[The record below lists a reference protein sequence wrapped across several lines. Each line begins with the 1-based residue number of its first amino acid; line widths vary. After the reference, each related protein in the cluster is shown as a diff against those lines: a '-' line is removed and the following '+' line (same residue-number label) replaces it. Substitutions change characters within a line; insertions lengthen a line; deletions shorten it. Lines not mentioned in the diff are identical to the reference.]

1 MPNRS
6 LSEWL
11 TILETRHPSEIDL
24 GLERVS
30 EVWGRLNV
38 RRETPQSEIRPTV
51 VTVAGTNGKGSCI
64 AAMQAILLAHD
75 YSVGVFTSPHFL
87 KYNERICIAGVSVSD
102 ESIVDAFVAIE
113 SVRGDVSL
121 TYFEFNTLA
130 ALVIFGEHEL
140 DIVLLEVG
148 LGGRLDA
155 INIIDSDVAVV
166 TSIDLDHQDWLGNT
180 RGEIAAEKLGVSR
193 AKKPLIIGEQ
203 NPPEGFDQLVLKTG
217 ATALMIGRDFSI
229 TNNTTGSHF
238 TSLVQGSGVQSSFP
252 DIEVRGLL
260 PQNKILAI
268 QALISAGVQLEAEKV
283 TESLNNVSLMGRQQ
297 SLVFKGVNV
306 LLDVAHNPAAA
317 SVLERNIPIIK
328 GKTYAVASVLADK
341 DWAGMISQIG
351 GRLDE
356 VLVAKISDNARAS
369 SAQPMLDMVYN
380 AGLKGYLCD
389 SIESAF
395 LKVIAE
401 ASADDQVV
409 VFGSFHTVSSVLNII
424 SKEA

>member
-1 MPNRS
+1 
-6 LSEWL
+6 
-11 TILETRHPSEIDL
+11 
-24 GLERVS
+24 
-30 EVWGRLNV
+30 
-38 RRETPQSEIRPTV
+38 
-51 VTVAGTNGKGSCI
+51 
-64 AAMQAILLAHD
+64 MQAILRAHD

-87 KYNERICIAGVSVSD
+87 KYSERICIAGVSVSD

-113 SVRGDVSL
+113 SVRGDISL

-140 DIVLLEVG
+140 DIILLEVG

-180 RGEIAAEKLGVSR
+180 RLEIAAEKLGISR

-203 NPPEGFDQLVLKTG
+203 NPPEGFDQLVQKTG
-217 ATALMIGRDFSI
+217 ATALLIGCDFSI
-229 TNNTTGSHF
+229 VNNTKGSHF
-238 TSLVQGSGVQSSFP
+238 TSLVQDSGVQLSFP

-268 QALISAGVQLEAEKV
+268 QALISAGMQLETEKV
-283 TESLNNVSLMGRQQ
+283 TDSLKNVSLMGRQQ
-297 SLVFKGVNV
+297 SLVFKGINV

-341 DWAGMISQIG
+341 DWAGMISQVG

-356 VLVAKISDNARAS
+356 VLVAKIRDNTRAS
-369 SAQPMLDMVYN
+369 SAQSMLDMVYN
-380 AGLKGYLCD
+380 AGLKGYRCD

-401 ASADDQVV
+401 ASADDQIV

>member
-6 LSEWL
+6 LREWL
-11 TILETRHPSEIDL
+11 TILEARHPSEIDL
-24 GLERVS
+24 GLDRVS
-30 EVWGRLNV
+30 EVWRRLNV
-38 RRETPQSEIRPTV
+38 RRGTPQSEIRPTV

-64 AAMQAILLAHD
+64 AAMQGILLAHG
-75 YSVGVFTSPHFL
+75 YSVGAFTSPHFL

-102 ESIVDAFVAIE
+102 QSIVDAFTAIE

-130 ALVIFGEHEL
+130 ALVIFGQHEL

-155 INIIDSDVAVV
+155 INIIDPDVAVV

-180 RGEIAAEKLGVSR
+180 RTEIAAEKLGISR
-193 AKKPLIIGEQ
+193 AKKPLIVGEK
-203 NPPEGFDQLVLKTG
+203 NPPDGFDELVLKTG

-229 TNNTTGSHF
+229 INNTTGSHF
-238 TSLVQGSGVQSSFP
+238 TSLVQGSGVLSSFP
-252 DIEVRGLL
+252 NIEVRGLL

-268 QALISAGVQLEAEKV
+268 QALISAGVQLKPEKV
-283 TESLNNVSLMGRQQ
+283 AESLKSTSLIGRQQ

-317 SVLERNIPIIK
+317 AVLKRNIPIIR

-341 DWAGMISQIG
+341 DWAGMISQVSG
-351 GRLDE
+351 SLDE
-356 VLVAKISDNARAS
+356 VLVAKISDNPRAS
-369 SAQPMLDMVYN
+369 SAQSMLDMVYN
-380 AGLKGYLCD
+380 AGLKGYRCD
-389 SIESAF
+389 SIEAAF

-409 VFGSFHTVSSVLNII
+409 VFGSFHTVSSVLRII

>member
-11 TILETRHPSEIDL
+11 TILEARHPSEIDL

-180 RGEIAAEKLGVSR
+180 RGEIAAEKLGISR

-203 NPPEGFDQLVLKTG
+203 NPPEGFDQLVQKTG
-217 ATALMIGRDFSI
+217 ATALLIGCDFSI
-229 TNNTTGSHF
+229 VNNTKGSHF
-238 TSLVQGSGVQSSFP
+238 TSLVQDSGVQLSFP

-306 LLDVAHNPAAA
+306 LLDVAHNPAAT
-317 SVLERNIPIIK
+317 S
-328 GKTYAVASVLADK
+328 
-341 DWAGMISQIG
+341 DWAGMISQVG

-369 SAQPMLDMVYN
+369 SAQSMLDMVYN
-380 AGLKGYLCD
+380 AGLKGYRCD